1 MRQTDIMG
9 SLQMPG
15 KPWGD
20 WFMELA
26 QTAATKSKDTTQV
39 GAILV
44 GEDRDVRLVSY
55 NGPPR
60 GIKDTPDRFE
70 RPNKYLFA
78 SHAEQN
84 LIAFAAR
91 EGIRT
96 RGATVVCT
104 HYPCSSCARTLIQ
117 AGIKNVMVGPG
128 STSMPEQE
136 FEAARTMFAE
146 AGVGVFKKE

>member
-1 MRQTDIMG
+1 M
-9 SLQMPG
+9 LG

-70 RPNKYLFA
+70 RPTKYLFA

-104 HYPCSSCARTLIQ
+104 HYPCASCARTLIQ
-117 AGIKNVMVGPG
+117 AGIKSVIIGTG
-128 STSMPEQE
+128 TTSMPAEE
-136 FEAARTMFAE
+136 FQAAAQMFSEAE
-146 AGVGVFKKE
+146 VQVFEKSG